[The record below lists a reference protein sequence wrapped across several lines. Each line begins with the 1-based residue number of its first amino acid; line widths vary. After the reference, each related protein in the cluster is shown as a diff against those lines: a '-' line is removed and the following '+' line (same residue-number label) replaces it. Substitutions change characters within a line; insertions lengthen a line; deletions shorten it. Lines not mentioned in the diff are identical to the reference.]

1 MEYNM
6 QYSIAVYG
14 IKDTKTIEFNPYSG
28 RNEEVNTMSTSQITL
43 INVEAKTS
51 DEALVDVVKLCHK
64 YYTIYKDN
72 KYRLYHNG
80 NTVNTRLPYADNKNI
95 ESVPKD
101 ILKYFCGR
109 FVLGHPVDFM
119 SLSFKCLNRDS

>member
-1 MEYNM
+1 M
-6 QYSIAVYG
+6 QYSIAIYG
-14 IKDTKTIEFNPYSG
+14 IIDVKTIEFDIYSE
-28 RNEEVNTMSTSQITL
+28 RDEIVNTIGTSQITL
-43 INVEAKTS
+43 MNIEAKTS

-80 NTVNTRLPYADNKNI
+80 NTVNTRLTYADKNT
-95 ESVPKD
+95 ESIPED

>member
-1 MEYNM
+1 M
-6 QYSIAVYG
+6 QYSIAIYG
-14 IKDTKTIEFNPYSG
+14 IIDVKTIEFDIYSE
-28 RNEEVNTMSTSQITL
+28 RDEIINTIGTSQITL
-43 INVEAKTS
+43 MNIEAKTS

-80 NTVNTRLPYADNKNI
+80 NTVNTRLPYADKNI